1 VQFIA
6 RSSVSLPPVVPAPA
20 GATSRWRSL
29 ARELVTFG
37 IVGLAG
43 LVVDVGV
50 FNALRY
56 AGEPGLLADKP
67 LTAKVLSVV
76 AATMVTYLG
85 NRHLTWRDRPW
96 GDRRREYVIFFA
108 LNGVGMSLAVAC
120 LGVSHYLLG
129 LTSPL
134 ADNLSANVV
143 GLVLGTAFRFWAYRR
158 FVFPRVSAG
167 SSRGRSGT
175 RLPAQPGPV
184 SRDSSSGAAR

>member
-1 VQFIA
+1 M
-6 RSSVSLPPVVPAPA
+6 SLTPVVPAPE

-29 ARELVTFG
+29 ARELLTFG
-37 IVGLAG
+37 LVGLAG

-56 AGEPGLLADKP
+56 AGDPGLLADKP

-76 AATMVTYLG
+76 AATVVTYLG

-96 GDRRREYVIFFA
+96 GDRRREYAIFFG
-108 LNGVGMSLAVAC
+108 LNGLAMTIAVAC

-134 ADNLSANVV
+134 ADNVSANVV

-158 FVFPRVSAG
+158 FVFPRAG
-167 SSRGRSGT
+167 ARSSQQHGFPSG
-175 RLPAQPGPV
+175 LPAQPGAL
-184 SRDSSSGAAR
+184 SRDSSSGVAR